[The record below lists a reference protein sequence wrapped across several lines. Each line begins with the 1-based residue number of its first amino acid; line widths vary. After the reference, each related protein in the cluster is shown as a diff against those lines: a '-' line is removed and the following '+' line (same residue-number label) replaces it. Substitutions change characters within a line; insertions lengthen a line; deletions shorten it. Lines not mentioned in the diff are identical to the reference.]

1 MAEFLY
7 RDPNFEPDEDGNRVI
22 INKRCVGPI
31 EVIIYGITK
40 ENEYYLDWTFPECY
54 PDDDELE
61 RDYKIISRDEMLE
74 ALEIEIETCKKD
86 GNIEM
91 ADKYIQAKKIIENYR
106 P

>member
-7 RDPNFEPDEDGNRVI
+7 RDPSFDPDENGNRVI

-61 RDYKIISRDEMLE
+61 RDYKIISRDEMIE
-74 ALEIEIETCKKD
+74 ALDIEIETCKRN
-86 GNIEM
+86 GNIVM
-91 ADKYIQAKKIIENYR
+91 TDKYIQAKKITENYKF
-106 P
+106 

>member
-7 RDPNFEPDEDGNRVI
+7 IDPNFEPDEDGNRVI
-22 INKRCVGPI
+22 VNKRCVGPI

-40 ENEYYLDWTFPECY
+40 DNEYYFDWTFPECY

-74 ALEIEIETCKKD
+74 ALDIEIETCRKD
-86 GNIEM
+86 GNIEIV
-91 ADKYIQAKKIIENYR
+91 DKYIQAKKLIKNCR
-106 P
+106 H

>member
-1 MAEFLY
+1 MAEFIY

-40 ENEYYLDWTFPECY
+40 ENEYYFDWTFPECY

-61 RDYKIISRDEMLE
+61 RDYKVISRDDMLE
-74 ALEIEIETCKKD
+74 ALDIEIEACKKH
-86 GNIEM
+86 GNIIM
-91 ADKYIQAKKIIENYR
+91 AGKYINAKEIIEKL
-106 P
+106 